1 MPLPEGTVLRSQ
13 TPSLSSLS
21 RISQL
26 NIPAFSRLYSS
37 IFFSTSGVVTCF
49 RAHGASGSC
58 AAAEPGL
65 PRPRTDLPERPHG
78 PAGRDCPRLW
88 RRRRYPGQTER
99 PEPAGRGWSSAGT
112 APNCAGTARGA
123 SRAVRRERLSGTKSA
138 ALNGE

>member
-49 RAHGASGSC
+49 RAHGASGGC

-65 PRPRTDLPERPHG
+65 PRPRTDFPERPHG
-78 PAGRDCPRLW
+78 PAGCAAGSPGATEAAALPR
-88 RRRRYPGQTER
+88 GD
-99 PEPAGRGWSSAGT
+99 
-112 APNCAGTARGA
+112 GTARTRGEGMELRGDSA
-123 SRAVRRERLSGTKSA
+123 ELCGDSAGCERSRA
-138 ALNGE
+138 